1 MDENLRNF
9 FVSGISAPSGDVM
22 LVKYTSV
29 NELMVVKVNV
39 KIVSTMLNEVRSI
52 LADTLKPESFQ
63 YQPNA
68 QQRLESTS
76 TKLTKIVSNQL

>member
-1 MDENLRNF
+1 MDENLQNF
-9 FVSGISAPSGDVM
+9 FVSRISAPSEDVM

-52 LADTLKPESFQ
+52 LADTLE
-63 YQPNA
+63 A
-68 QQRLESTS
+68 D
-76 TKLTKIVSNQL
+76 KIVSTMLNEV

>member
-52 LADTLKPESFQ
+52 LANTLEPESFQ
-63 YQPNA
+63 
-68 QQRLESTS
+68 
-76 TKLTKIVSNQL
+76 INQNHNKNLGQHQLN

>member
-1 MDENLRNF
+1 MKDEYLRNF
-9 FVSGISAPSGDVM
+9 FVSGISAPSRDVM

-52 LADTLKPESFQ
+52 LADTLE
-63 YQPNA
+63 A
-68 QQRLESTS
+68 E
-76 TKLTKIVSNQL
+76 KLLAPC

>member
-9 FVSGISAPSGDVM
+9 FVSGISTLSRDVM

-29 NELMVVKVNV
+29 NKLMVVKVNV

-52 LADTLKPESFQ
+52 LADTLE
-63 YQPNA
+63 A
-68 QQRLESTS
+68 E
-76 TKLTKIVSNQL
+76 KLLAPC

>member
-9 FVSGISAPSGDVM
+9 FVSGISAPSRDVM
-22 LVKYTSV
+22 LVKYTLV

-52 LADTLKPESFQ
+52 LADTLE
-63 YQPNA
+63 A
-68 QQRLESTS
+68 E
-76 TKLTKIVSNQL
+76 KLLAPC

>member
-1 MDENLRNF
+1 MKIYGTSSFREFQLRPEN
-9 FVSGISAPSGDVM
+9 VM

-52 LADTLKPESFQ
+52 LADTLE
-63 YQPNA
+63 A
-68 QQRLESTS
+68 E
-76 TKLTKIVSNQL
+76 KLLAPC

>member
-9 FVSGISAPSGDVM
+9 FVSGISALSRDVM

-39 KIVSTMLNEVRSI
+39 KIASTMLNEVRSI
-52 LADTLKPESFQ
+52 LADTLE
-63 YQPNA
+63 A
-68 QQRLESTS
+68 E
-76 TKLTKIVSNQL
+76 KLLAPCSMKCDQFWQTL

>member
-9 FVSGISAPSGDVM
+9 FVSRIAAPSRDVM

-29 NELMVVKVNV
+29 NKIMVVKVNV

-52 LADTLKPESFQ
+52 VADT
-63 YQPNA
+63 
-68 QQRLESTS
+68 
-76 TKLTKIVSNQL
+76 

>member
-9 FVSGISAPSGDVM
+9 FVSGILAPSGDVM

-52 LADTLKPESFQ
+52 LADTLE
-63 YQPNA
+63 A
-68 QQRLESTS
+68 E
-76 TKLTKIVSNQL
+76 KLLAPC

>member
-9 FVSGISAPSGDVM
+9 FVSGISAPSRDVM

-52 LADTLKPESFQ
+52 LADTLEPESFQ
-63 YQPNA
+63 
-68 QQRLESTS
+68 
-76 TKLTKIVSNQL
+76 INQNHNKDLGQHQLN

>member
-1 MDENLRNF
+1 M
-9 FVSGISAPSGDVM
+9 SGISAPSGDVM

-52 LADTLKPESFQ
+52 LADTLEPESFQ
-63 YQPNA
+63 
-68 QQRLESTS
+68 
-76 TKLTKIVSNQL
+76 INQNHNKDLGQHQLN

>member
-9 FVSGISAPSGDVM
+9 FVSRISVPSKDVM

-29 NELMVVKVNV
+29 NKLMVVKVNV

-52 LADTLKPESFQ
+52 LADTLE
-63 YQPNA
+63 A
-68 QQRLESTS
+68 E
-76 TKLTKIVSNQL
+76 KLLVPC

>member
-9 FVSGISAPSGDVM
+9 FVSGISAPSRDVM
-22 LVKYTSV
+22 FVKYTLV

-52 LADTLKPESFQ
+52 LADTLE
-63 YQPNA
+63 A
-68 QQRLESTS
+68 E
-76 TKLTKIVSNQL
+76 KLLAPC